1 MKKEDIKRVTEEW
14 DDMTRRVLDL
24 KRIPSMEIRDLFSKS
39 YHVLDCYHKESLVPK
54 ELTEMLL
61 EIDGFLYFA
70 ALITDK
76 EFDDDPYLY
85 QAIHSVAEA
94 LKKGFFEGKYECKYP
109 LLKVINPEDSICI
122 LDLEK
127 GRIEDLI

>member
-1 MKKEDIKRVTEEW
+1 MKREDIKRVTEEW
-14 DDMTRRVLDL
+14 DDMTHRVLDL
-24 KRIPSMEIRDLFSKS
+24 KRIPSIAIRDLFAKS
-39 YHVLDCYHKESLVPK
+39 YHVLDYYHKESLVPK

-70 ALITDK
+70 SLITDN

-85 QAIHSVAEA
+85 QAIYSVVEA
-94 LKKGFFEGKYECKYP
+94 LKYEYKYP